1 MAVSRAKRV
10 KTIGAYLKALPADQ
24 RASLQRVR
32 KAILATCPDA
42 EEVIS
47 YGMPAFK
54 WNGMLLYMAASKNH
68 CAVYGAISRVVAADR
83 AFYAKYVT
91 SKGTL
96 RFTPEKPLPLALIRK
111 LVKGRMAENVRRV
124 GG

>member
-1 MAVSRAKRV
+1 
-10 KTIGAYLKALPADQ
+10 
-24 RASLQRVR
+24 LQRVR

-54 WNGMLLYMAASKNH
+54 WNGMLLYMAASKAH
-68 CAVYGAISRVVAADR
+68 CAIYGAISRVVAADKE
-83 AFYAKYVT
+83 FYAKYVT

-96 RFTPEKPLPLALIRK
+96 RFTPAKPLPLALIKK
-111 LVKGRMAENVRRV
+111 LVKGRMAENASRRSH
-124 GG
+124 

>member
-1 MAVSRAKRV
+1 MTRSKPVT
-10 KTIGAYLKALPADQ
+10 TISAYLKALPADQ
-24 RASLQRVR
+24 RAALTRVR
-32 KAILATCPDA
+32 KAILGACPDA

-54 WNGMLLYMAASKNH
+54 WNGMLLYMAASKSH
-68 CAVYGAISRVVAADR
+68 CAVYGAISRVVAADK

-111 LVKGRMAENVRRV
+111 LVKGRMAENAKRV